1 MDQTQYRKVF
11 RDIVKGWSEV
21 KYKKKT
27 LFIKHLNATDQVDI
41 DEIRARYLKNAIKRG
56 IPQKEE
62 LIADLKKEGVWTD
75 EDDRKII
82 RHENY
87 IEQLVKGKSQ
97 LVLKS
102 QLDQQN
108 KNISEAR
115 KELESMLN
123 KKQEILGINAED
135 YADKRSN
142 DYYIIKSFFN
152 DAELKDPLF
161 PDENAYSE
169 LYAEDVTGLVKLYNN
184 TFECFEEENIQHMIL
199 QDFYYIYFPFSEDT
213 VGFFG
218 RPVVELTYNQLKLI
232 VYTKIFKNIFE
243 NNMHIPEKIKKDPK
257 ALLDY
262 GSISSEAKQKM
273 QEQFGGDTDASTLF
287 NATEE
292 DFEYAG
298 LQKPSDKAG
307 ISLHK
312 AAEKKGG
319 SLTMED
325 LMELSGIPRSK

>member
-1 MDQTQYRKVF
+1 VDQTQYRKVF

-123 KKQEILGINAED
+123 KKQEILGVNAED

>member
-123 KKQEILGINAED
+123 KKQEILGVNAED